1 MRENLRSSNNH
12 NEWFKVKDTLHF
24 WAFNDF
30 MAFRDVHNQLV
41 GEESSLVDLL
51 KESKDLNSSKKI
63 SKFVEK
69 YWFSMIGE
77 DFIKYESWDFYSW
90 FGLDGDAPSLWYY
103 KKGVSN
109 FEINPSSVENSL
121 FNSDNVY
128 SPSEMFEGQWGKEMI
143 NKYTSFCNEML
154 GKVKSMKNEL
164 LENSKKRWLK
174 WLFDRL

>member
-1 MRENLRSSNNH
+1 
-12 NEWFKVKDTLHF
+12 
-24 WAFNDF
+24 
-30 MAFRDVHNQLV
+30 
-41 GEESSLVDLL
+41 
-51 KESKDLNSSKKI
+51 
-63 SKFVEK
+63 
-69 YWFSMIGE
+69 
-77 DFIKYESWDFYSW
+77 
-90 FGLDGDAPSLWYY
+90 LDGDAPSLWYY

-164 LENSKKRWLK
+164 LENSKKR
-174 WLFDRL
+174 